1 MKIVLI
7 GNYGAGNLGDEMI
20 LEGLL
25 NTVKNVYPKS
35 EIAVLSGNP
44 SHTEEAHDVD
54 SFPKFPAG
62 IKSLF
67 RFLKTKTPKIVQK
80 SDLVILGGGGLFGS
94 LSFHA
99 NIIWAIQ
106 ALMAYYYK
114 KPLIMYGQSVGTVK
128 NSLIKKIL
136 KKIFNKAKFI
146 AVRDQKSIEN
156 LQEIGVSQKIHLMP
170 DLAFSKELKNH
181 GNKDRTVII
190 SLRQMAGLPK
200 DFIQEI
206 AEFIN
211 WLAEEQDYHVEI
223 IDFQKGHDDDSHLS
237 RAVLN
242 LTNSA
247 NITYPDI
254 DNLEDL
260 YQHFAAASFVVG
272 VRLHSIITAL
282 KTKTPFAAISYN
294 EKVANFLDTAGFDYL
309 NLEGLSF
316 EKLKNSFKNPPKI
329 NEIEE
334 FLKNASKNHRETE
347 NLLRQISL

>member
-25 NTVKNVYPKS
+25 NTVKNVYPTA
-35 EIAVLSGNP
+35 EITVLSGDP
-44 SHTEEAHDVD
+44 VHTEENHHIDA
-54 SFPKFPAG
+54 SEKFPAG
-62 IKSLF
+62 IKSFF
-67 RFLKTKTPKIVQK
+67 RFFKTETPKIVQK

-106 ALMAYYYK
+106 ALMAYYYR
-114 KPLIMYGQSVGTVK
+114 KPVVMYGQSVGTVK
-128 NSLIKKIL
+128 KSILKKLL
-136 KKIFNKAKFI
+136 KKIFNKAKLI
-146 AVRDQKSIEN
+146 AVRDKKSIEN
-156 LQEIGVSQKIHLMP
+156 LQKIGVSQKIYLMP

-200 DFIQEI
+200 DFIKEI

-223 IDFQKGHDDDSHLS
+223 VDFQKGHDDDSHLS

-242 LTNSA
+242 LTNSS
-247 NITYPDI
+247 NITYPNI

-260 YQHFAAASFVVG
+260 YEHFAAASFVLG
-272 VRLHSIITAL
+272 MRLHSIITAL
-282 KTKTPFAAISYN
+282 KTKTPFTAISYN
-294 EKVANFLDTAGFDYL
+294 EKVANFLDTAGFEYL
-309 NLEGLSF
+309 NLEDLSF
-316 EKLKNSFKNPPKI
+316 EKLKNSFKNPPKTSQ
-329 NEIEE
+329 IEE
-334 FLKNASKNHRETE
+334 FVKKASAHHRETE
-347 NLLRQISL
+347 TILKQINL